1 MTDKI
6 KKAENTI
13 IEKQQLINNIKGILE
28 KVVLAEEDN
37 IRVKIETKHWYGY
50 SEPIMYKFKNK
61 LYLDKG
67 TLISIL
73 ESAIDRE
80 KKYIDKCIDI
90 IIEEREKTN
99 D

>member
-6 KKAENTI
+6 QKAENTI
-13 IEKQQLINNIKGILE
+13 AVKKQLINNIE
-28 KVVLAEEDN
+28 KMIENVNSSITDN
-37 IRVKIETKHWYGY
+37 IRVKIETKHFYGY
-50 SEPIMYKFKNK
+50 SEPFIGKCKNK
-61 LYLDKG
+61 LYLDKE

-73 ESAIDRE
+73 ESAIDKE

-90 IIEEREKTN
+90 IIEERKKTN